1 MNIILFGP
9 PGAGKGTQAQ
19 FIVKK
24 HNYFQL
30 STGNLLRE
38 EVKLET
44 SLGKKIEALISNGKF
59 ASDEIVNTLLKKSI
73 TNLKF
78 RDRIIFD
85 GYPRNVDQA
94 KNLES
99 ILEEFDQ
106 TIGHIIFLNVSKD
119 IIEKRI
125 MGRMTCDKCN
135 MTLNE
140 FFNKDQIELHPC
152 GKEFL
157 KKRKDDN
164 FEIVVA
170 IASCQDRSQAK
181 QIRTLFLNEKKKIHG
196 MAFKDNTISLLPNSA
211 GRILLDSDCDGQA
224 ISTASTET
232 PQKNNT
238 QDTTYN
244 VPNDMGKDSLAK
256 MATDSALKMC
266 QSVSDKVSL
275 PMTVDSITTWD
286 ALGCFNIDNKV
297 NGVYRYTIA
306 GGRVTADSIKGQ
318 WSKQKNAWCTNPD
331 QYAALKQMNVEF
343 YYSDTSGTFIGK
355 NVFTINDCD

>member
-30 STGNLLRE
+30 STGDLLRE
-38 EVKLET
+38 EIKLKT
-44 SLGKKIEALISNGKF
+44 ILGSEIEQLISNGKF
-59 ASDEIVNTLLKKSI
+59 ASDKIVNTLLRQSI

-94 KNLES
+94 KNLEI
-99 ILEEFDQ
+99 ILSEFDQ

-135 MTLNE
+135 MSLNE
-140 FFNKDQIELHPC
+140 FFNKEQIELHPC

-164 FEIVVA
+164 FDVVVA
-170 IASCQDRSQAK
+170 RYETYMKTTKPVLDYYSKNENFTEIDGAGEID
-181 QIRTLFLNEKKKIHG
+181 QITNKI
-196 MAFKDNTISLLPNSA
+196 
-211 GRILLDSDCDGQA
+211 
-224 ISTASTET
+224 
-232 PQKNNT
+232 
-238 QDTTYN
+238 
-244 VPNDMGKDSLAK
+244 
-256 MATDSALKMC
+256 
-266 QSVSDKVSL
+266 
-275 PMTVDSITTWD
+275 
-286 ALGCFNIDNKV
+286 
-297 NGVYRYTIA
+297 NGV
-306 GGRVTADSIKGQ
+306 
-318 WSKQKNAWCTNPD
+318 
-331 QYAALKQMNVEF
+331 LNV
-343 YYSDTSGTFIGK
+343 
-355 NVFTINDCD
+355 